1 MHRSERTNRMCPGN
15 RLHAGL
21 RQSPSANLA
30 FTDEFSHHACHL
42 FDGHFGVNAVQII
55 EVNIVR
61 FKPLER
67 TFKRTADGFR
77 TRIEPLL
84 AINNLD
90 AAFGSD
96 DRLLA
101 QSFQSFAH
109 K

>member
-1 MHRSERTNRMCPGN
+1 MVVEACNSDLEALVNDPNRSVAT
-15 RLHAGL
+15 
-21 RQSPSANLA
+21 LA
-30 FTDEFSHHACHL
+30 VSTLLKTVD
-42 FDGHFGVNAVQII
+42 V
-55 EVNIVR
+55 
-61 FKPLER
+61 
-67 TFKRTADGFR
+67 